1 MGIAGNI
8 NTGGSQN
15 NFVGQVKAA
24 SIVSNSSITGQSIG
38 NTGTMLTGTLTTASA
53 TQGNIT
59 AVGTLTSLTVTGLSS
74 LNGGIA
80 GTINTNAQPYITSVG
95 SLGGLT
101 ATSIVDFTGATQV
114 RLGANTNVKLTGGS
128 SGQYL
133 VTDGA
138 GNISWSSITGSNNQ
152 VPYFQS
158 GILAGSSSL
167 TYNGS
172 TFAVTGAI
180 TATSDITA
188 YFSDE
193 RLKKNIIP
201 ITDALAKVNSLR
213 GVSYQSNEIAE
224 QYGYTDTQIQVGVL
238 AGDVKKVQPEVVK
251 PAPFDID
258 KDGNSISGENYM
270 TVQYEKLVP
279 LLIES
284 IKELTA
290 KVNKLESIINK
301 Q

>member
-1 MGIAGNI
+1 
-8 NTGGSQN
+8 
-15 NFVGQVKAA
+15 
-24 SIVSNSSITGQSIG
+24 
-38 NTGTMLTGTLTTASA
+38 
-53 TQGNIT
+53 
-59 AVGTLTSLTVTGLSS
+59 VT
-74 LNGGIA
+74 NGA
-80 GTINTNAQPYITSVG
+80 GTITLSLPQNIHTAATPQFG
-95 SLGGLT
+95 SLGVGT
-101 ATSIVDFTGATQV
+101 AASGTTGEIRAT
-114 RLGANTNVKLTGGS
+114 
-128 SGQYL
+128 
-133 VTDGA
+133 
-138 GNISWSSITGSNNQ
+138 NN
-152 VPYFQS
+152 
-158 GILAGSSSL
+158 
-167 TYNGS
+167 
-172 TFAVTGAI
+172 
-180 TATSDITA
+180 ITA

-213 GVSYQSNEIAE
+213 GVLYQSNEIAE

>member
-1 MGIAGNI
+1 MPAATSAVNGYMTSTYASKLDGIAAGATNVTNTNQLTNGAGYVTSSGVTSVAVGNGLS
-8 NTGGSQN
+8 GGT
-15 NFVGQVKAA
+15 
-24 SIVSNSSITGQSIG
+24 IT
-38 NTGTMLTGTLTTASA
+38 TTGTLTMS
-53 TQGNIT
+53 G
-59 AVGTLTSLTVTGLSS
+59 SYTG
-74 LNGGIA
+74 
-80 GTINTNAQPYITSVG
+80 
-95 SLGGLT
+95 
-101 ATSIVDFTGATQV
+101 
-114 RLGANTNVKLTGGS
+114 
-128 SGQYL
+128 
-133 VTDGA
+133 
-138 GNISWSSITGSNNQ
+138 
-152 VPYFQS
+152 
-158 GILAGSSSL
+158 
-167 TYNGS
+167 

-290 KVNKLESIINK
+290 KVNELESIINK